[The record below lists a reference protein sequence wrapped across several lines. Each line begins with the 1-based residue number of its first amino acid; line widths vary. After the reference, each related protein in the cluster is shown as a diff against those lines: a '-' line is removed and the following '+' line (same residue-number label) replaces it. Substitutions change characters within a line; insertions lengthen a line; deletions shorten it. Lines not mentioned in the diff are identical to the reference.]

1 MENKKKKKLCVTLGI
16 FCLEL
21 GKNILFGIGNGA
33 EFWHL
38 IGMIESLALKIFLS

>member
-1 MENKKKKKLCVTLGI
+1 MENQKKNFFCQIGNFNSI

-33 EFWHL
+33 EKSGDWEL
-38 IGMIESLALKIFLS
+38 W